1 MKIELCSITGCINP
15 PQHTIA
21 PDDRET
27 IVLCDRHNVMVAE
40 IVSAL
45 LPEED

>member
-1 MKIELCSITGCINP
+1 MKIELCSITGCTNP
-15 PQHTIA
+15 PQHTIT

-27 IVLCDRHNVMVAE
+27 IVLCDHHNLMVAE